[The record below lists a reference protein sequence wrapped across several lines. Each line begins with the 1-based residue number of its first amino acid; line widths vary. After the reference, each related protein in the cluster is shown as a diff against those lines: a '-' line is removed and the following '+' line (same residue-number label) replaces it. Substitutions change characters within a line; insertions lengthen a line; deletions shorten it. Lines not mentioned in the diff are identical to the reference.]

1 MGYVFPMVIW
11 LATIRKTH
19 PSFFKKVVGE
29 TSLMIVKHG
38 KLHVVEDEFMFSIYI
53 RIYTV
58 AEHIANK
65 FRLIPG
71 NIFSS

>member
-1 MGYVFPMVIW
+1 
-11 LATIRKTH
+11 
-19 PSFFKKVVGE
+19 
-29 TSLMIVKHG
+29 MIVKHE